1 MKKQLILWLAAIAL
15 ITTSCVEDDYAEDS
29 RTPIQFTVS
38 MAGNKATTRSAVND
52 TWNGGEAVAV
62 QMTSGGSSIVKK
74 YKINNSEGPVKLVPF
89 DDSVQPFYW
98 PHSGITEVTVSAWYP
113 YAETKQTVAT
123 TNTDIKDQSTPEK
136 YEAAN
141 LMEAADV
148 TRAYNATLPTTPET
162 PLELTFSHR
171 MAKLIIR
178 PYYYKNKDGNQ
189 SRLIKADVEKTTAYA
204 INVCKNP
211 SNDNNIP
218 ITAYKNL
225 ADEDDCKFEVLVAP
239 QSIPAD
245 TKFIRLSYANSESHN
260 SQTFEFSTTAQALE
274 AGKTYIFN
282 VKFNTAA
289 DSAFVVTFSPEQTY
303 SFTYEP
309 NIERQFAGGSVENF
323 QTIASV
329 TCNDK
334 TLTYGTDYVI
344 DEANSY
350 LRATNAGIYNVT
362 IKGMGEY
369 RGTNT
374 QTFTWTINKKN
385 GALTPPDARTGL
397 VANGDNAME
406 LITPGSFKDNGTD
419 IGHVYYMIA
428 NYKPAS
434 DNSGW
439 STSIPTGNHVGT
451 YKVWYKA
458 IADINTN
465 YNDVDVSESV
475 VEVTIGN

>member
-1 MKKQLILWLAAIAL
+1 MKQMKKQLIVWLAAIAL

-38 MAGNKATTRSAVND
+38 MAGDMATTRSAVND

-62 QMTSGGSSIVKK
+62 QMTSGDSRIVKK

-98 PHSGITEVTVSAWYP
+98 PHSGSTAVTVSAWYP
-113 YAETKQTVAT
+113 YAETKQAVAT
-123 TNTDIKDQSTPEK
+123 TNTDIKDQSTEEN

-148 TRAYNATLPTTPET
+148 THTYNVESPTT

-245 TKFIRLSYANSESHN
+245 TKFIKLSYANSESHN

-282 VKFNTAA
+282 VKLNTAA
-289 DSAFVVTFSPEQTY
+289 DSTFVVTLNTAETPTY
-303 SFTYEP
+303 DGTQKNYP
-309 NIERQFAGGSVENF
+309 GINSVK
-323 QTIASV
+323 
-329 TCNDK
+329 CNGK
-334 TLTYGTDYVI
+334 TLTVNVDYVI
-344 DEANSY
+344 DEANST
-350 LRATNAGIYNVT
+350 LSVTNAGTYDVT
-362 IKGMGEY
+362 IKGTGQY

-374 QTFTWTINKKN
+374 RTVQWTINKAHETGRISYAPTPINKTV
-385 GALTPPDARTGL
+385 GAEPFTNTLSNNINHGNVRYTSSNEYVATVDGNGL
-397 VANGDNAME
+397 VTIHHAGSCT
-406 LITPGSFKDNGTD
+406 ITATVED
-419 IGHVYYMIA
+419 A
-428 NYKPAS
+428 NYYFDSNTAS
-434 DNSGW
+434 
-439 STSIPTGNHVGT
+439 
-451 YKVWYKA
+451 
-458 IADINTN
+458 
-465 YNDVDVSESV
+465 YNLTVSS
-475 VEVTIGN
+475 N

>member
-1 MKKQLILWLAAIAL
+1 MKKQLILWLAAITL
-15 ITTSCVEDDYAEDS
+15 IATSCVEDDYAEDS

-38 MAGNKATTRSAVND
+38 MTGNKATTRSAVD
-52 TWNGGEAVAV
+52 DIWNGGEAVAV

-74 YKINNSEGPVKLVPF
+74 YKIVTGPPITLVPY
-89 DDSVQPFYW
+89 DESVHPFYW
-98 PHSGITEVTVSAWYP
+98 PHSGSTQVTVSAWYP

-123 TNTDIKDQSTPEK
+123 TNTDIKDQSTEEN

-178 PYYYKNKDGNQ
+178 PFHDKDTEGHDTSQ
-189 SRLIKADVEKTTAYA
+189 LIAAEVAKTTTKA
-204 INVCKNP
+204 INLC
-211 SNDNNIP
+211 SDE
-218 ITAYKNL
+218 ITVYRK
-225 ADEDDCKFEVLVAP
+225 DRQFEVLVAP
-239 QSIPAD
+239 QTIPAA
-245 TKFIRLSYANSESHN
+245 TKFIKLSYRNDNTKSS
-260 SQTFEFSTTAQALE
+260 TFEFSETTSKTLE

-282 VKFNTAA
+282 VKLNTAA

-385 GALTPPDARTGL
+385 GALTHPDARTDL

-406 LITPGSFKDNGTD
+406 LIIPGSFKDNGTD

-428 NYKPAS
+428 DSKPAP
-434 DNSGW
+434 NHSGW
-439 STSIPTGNHVGT
+439 STSIPTGNHAGT

-465 YNDVDVSESV
+465 YNDIDVSASAV
-475 VEVTIGN
+475 VVTIKAN

>member
-15 ITTSCVEDDYAEDS
+15 IATSCVEDDYAEDS

-52 TWNGGEAVAV
+52 IWNGGEAVAV

-74 YKINNSEGPVKLVPF
+74 YKIDNSESPVKLVPY
-89 DDSVQPFYW
+89 DSSVQPFYW
-98 PHSGITEVTVSAWYP
+98 PHSGSTAVTVSAWYP
-113 YAETKQTVAT
+113 YAETKQAVAT

-178 PYYYKNKDGNQ
+178 PFHDKDTEGHDTSQ
-189 SRLIKADVEKTTAYA
+189 LIAAEVAKTTTKA
-204 INVCKNP
+204 INLC
-211 SNDNNIP
+211 SDE
-218 ITAYKNL
+218 ITVYRK
-225 ADEDDCKFEVLVAP
+225 DRQFEVLVAP
-239 QSIPAD
+239 QTIPAA
-245 TKFIRLSYANSESHN
+245 TKFIKLSYRNDNTKSS
-260 SQTFEFSTTAQALE
+260 TFEFSETTSKTLE

-282 VKFNTAA
+282 VKLNTAA

-385 GALTPPDARTGL
+385 GALTPPDARDL

-406 LITPGSFKDNGTD
+406 LIIPGSFKDNGTD

-428 NYKPAS
+428 DSKPAP
-434 DNSGW
+434 NHSGW
-439 STSIPTGNHVGT
+439 STSIPTGNHAGT

-465 YNDVDVSESV
+465 YNDIDVSASA
-475 VEVTIGN
+475 VEVTIKPN